1 MFNFLALDLS
11 DFKCTGEVESIFN
24 AAKFV
29 IRVIQIAVP
38 FALVIW
44 GSLDWFKALIAGDE
58 KEMKMKRKPFISR
71 LVAAIVI
78 LCLPWLVELIAG
90 QIAGSGAKESFWKCY
105 HDATPKIDFTST
117 GGGITVGSDY

>member
-1 MFNFLALDLS
+1 MFLDGISLTNFN
-11 DFKCTGEVESIFN
+11 CESVLPAFN

-29 IRVIQIAVP
+29 IRLIQIAVP

-44 GSLDWFKALIAGDE
+44 GSLDFFKALIAGDE

-78 LCLPWLVELIAG
+78 LVLPWLVELIASQVAG
-90 QIAGSGAKESFWKCY
+90 QGNAENFWTCY
-105 HDATPKIDFTST
+105 KSATPVIDFSALNN
-117 GGGITVGSDY
+117 GQKAGDEY